1 MILKNEVQYCRWMLS
16 TNPEW
21 NQTSPNQVCIFT
33 LWSKSSKRC
42 EYDWTELWIQPLGDE
57 VGLTLYVAEPRGCGR
72 MSSRWLQSDLRVQRY
87 GSSESKDRF
96 FQSWLSNFWKTLC
109 SCSSPTLA
117 YIVGWCLTCKW
128 TYTAL
133 YFSMYPI
140 QTKKRIGLEILHRP
154 QSNLDL
160 SLRSPSGSSCERL
173 VSRWVYLKGCWS
185 VWTFF

>member
-1 MILKNEVQYCRWMLS
+1 MDAL
-16 TNPEW
+16 
-21 NQTSPNQVCIFT
+21 NQSWVEPDLTKPSMYFHALIKVF
-33 LWSKSSKRC
+33 KA
-42 EYDWTELWIQPLGDE
+42 LWIWLNWAVNPTSWGWSWLN
-57 VGLTLYVAEPRGCGR
+57 TVAEPRGCGR